1 MYRIIRWF
9 TGAIAIELEGEG
21 ILDAIK
27 SLSEEGYG
35 FGNFVPTENGYA
47 TVCSVFGADKLIS
60 KLEGQG
66 IAVRVTKK
74 RGLPFLA
81 IGFLHRPGLL
91 AGLICALLIIFG
103 STRLIWDVRPQ
114 CDEPFDSEAVTSQLR
129 GLGVYTGAKLY
140 SIDVYEAE
148 QRFLIENSEYS
159 DIAINIQGTV
169 ATVKL
174 RKRTNVP
181 HKEQSDTPCNI
192 VASEAGVIQ
201 KITATK
207 GEPAVMKGNT
217 VAKGDLLISGE
228 VTGKHGAV
236 YLYPAEGSVTA
247 MVYREYTVIIPL
259 ETTEKHYTG
268 NVETKTVYS
277 VLGKDFPLFKNE
289 ETSFE
294 YADAEANTEKLH
306 VLGQKLP
313 ALKETLT
320 YKEYEL
326 RPVKITEEEAKGKAI
341 AAFDAYLEREIDGEV
356 LKKSSRC
363 YYNEELNAVV
373 LSGIAEVAT
382 DIGVAVPIKV
392 GGNLK
397 KTY

>member
-9 TGAIAIELEGEG
+9 TGAIELELEGEG
-21 ILDAIK
+21 VLDAIK

-35 FGNFVPTENGYA
+35 FGNFVPTENGYG
-47 TVCSVFGADKLIS
+47 TVCSVFGADKLIA
-60 KLEGQG
+60 KLEDRR
-66 IAVRVTKK
+66 ITVRVTKK
-74 RGLPFLA
+74 RGLPFTA
-81 IGFLHRPGLL
+81 IGFLYRPGLF

-114 CDEPFDSEAVTSQLR
+114 CDEPFDSEAVTAQLR
-129 GLGVYTGAKLY
+129 GLGVYTGARLY
-140 SIDVYEAE
+140 EIDVYEAE
-148 QRFLIENSEYS
+148 QKFLIENSEYS

-174 RKRTNVP
+174 RKRTNIP
-181 HKEQSDTPCNI
+181 HKESADTPCNI
-192 VASEAGVIQ
+192 VASEAGIIQ

-207 GEPAVMKGNT
+207 GEPAVTKGNT

-268 NVETKTVYS
+268 NVETKTLYS

-294 YADAEANTEKLH
+294 YADVDTSTESLLI
-306 VLGQKLP
+306 LGQKLP

-320 YKEYEL
+320 YREYKL
-326 RPVKITEEEAKGKAI
+326 RPVTITEEEAKKKAVS
-341 AAFDAYLEREIDGEV
+341 AFDAYLEREIDGEV

-363 YYNEELNAVV
+363 CYNRELNAMV
-373 LSGIAEVAT
+373 LSGIAEVAAE
-382 DIGVAVPIKV
+382 IGETVPIRV
-392 GGNLK
+392 DN
-397 KTY
+397 TN